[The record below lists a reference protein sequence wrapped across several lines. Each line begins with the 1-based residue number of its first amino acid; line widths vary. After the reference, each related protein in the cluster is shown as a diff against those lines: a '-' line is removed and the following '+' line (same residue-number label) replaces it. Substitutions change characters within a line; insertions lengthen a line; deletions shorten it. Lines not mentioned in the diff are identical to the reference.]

1 MEVRIGV
8 KSPHVGSWSRVHSI
22 VVLESV
28 DSSTVQVDRAYSMY
42 LIWSRESVRFVP
54 VITSFLVLSSKVND
68 STSPTGSV

>member
-1 MEVRIGV
+1 M
-8 KSPHVGSWSRVHSI
+8 

-42 LIWSRESVRFVP
+42 LIWSRESVRLVP
-54 VITSFLVLSSKVND
+54 VITSFLVVSSNVND